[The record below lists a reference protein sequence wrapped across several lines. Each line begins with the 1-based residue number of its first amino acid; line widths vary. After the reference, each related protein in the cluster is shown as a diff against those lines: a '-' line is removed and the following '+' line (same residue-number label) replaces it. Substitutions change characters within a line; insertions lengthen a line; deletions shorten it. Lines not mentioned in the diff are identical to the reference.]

1 MRNIGSKL
9 FVLFVVAAIAAGLA
23 YAFMPRPVQVDLV
36 KVDRGTVR
44 VTVDEDGKTRIREKY
59 VVSAPLNGRILRI
72 NLDPGDKVV
81 AGKTLLTMIEPRDPD
96 LLDARSVA
104 QAEAR
109 VKAAEA
115 TLKQVE
121 PEVERVRHAQAM
133 AEADV
138 VRARQ
143 AYRDKGL
150 TQGDLDTYEY
160 TLRQRSEELRS
171 RKISEE
177 IARFELEQ
185 AKAALMRSRP
195 GADEAAPGKR
205 VAATHGPKEV
215 GPDGDGNG
223 ASASGP
229 PTPEDLNSGW
239 DFPIYSPISGS
250 VLRVLQESSAVVTPG
265 TSLVE
270 LGDASDLEVEIDVL
284 SRDAVKIHPG
294 DLVLLEHWG
303 GVKPL
308 EGRVRV
314 VEPSGFTKISTLGV
328 EEQRVWVIADL
339 VEPPEKRPTLGDG
352 FRVEARI
359 VIDEAQ
365 NALRVPTSS
374 LFRAKEKPAVF
385 LVKDGVAHQQEVEI
399 GRQSSLEAEIVK
411 GLAEGD
417 EIVLHPS
424 DQIEDGVKVKQR

>member
-1 MRNIGSKL
+1 
-9 FVLFVVAAIAAGLA
+9 
-23 YAFMPRPVQVDLV
+23 MPRPVEVDLV

-72 NLDPGDKVV
+72 SLDPGDRVD
-81 AGKTLLTMIEPRDPD
+81 AGKTLLTMIEPRDPE

-115 TLKQVE
+115 TLKQVA
-121 PEVERVRHAQAM
+121 PEVERARHAQAL
-133 AEADV
+133 AEAEA

-143 AYRDKGL
+143 AYRDKGIPES
-150 TQGDLDTYEY
+150 DLDSAEY
-160 TLRQRSEELRS
+160 LLRQRGEELRS

-185 AKAALMRSRP
+185 AKAALLRSRP
-195 GADEAAPGKR
+195 RPDDAATTNGAVAQKPTADSVPEGNGDVAP
-205 VAATHGPKEV
+205 VAANITQDESL
-215 GPDGDGNG
+215 NG
-223 ASASGP
+223 W
-229 PTPEDLNSGW
+229 N
-239 DFPIYSPISGS
+239 FPIYSPINGS
-250 VLRVLQESSAVVTPG
+250 VLRVMQESSAVVTPG
-265 TSLVE
+265 TPLVE
-270 LGDASDLEVEIDVL
+270 LGDPSDLEVEIDVL

-308 EGRVRV
+308 EARVRV

-339 VEPPEKRPTLGDG
+339 VDPPEKRSTLGDG

-365 NALRVPTSS
+365 NVLRVPSS
-374 LFRAKEKPAVF
+374 ALFRVKEKPAVF
-385 LVKDGVAHQQEVEI
+385 LVKDGVAHQQEVAV
-399 GRQSSLEAEIVK
+399 GRQNGLEAEIVK
-411 GLAEGD
+411 GLSEGD
-417 EIVLHPS
+417 VIVLHPS